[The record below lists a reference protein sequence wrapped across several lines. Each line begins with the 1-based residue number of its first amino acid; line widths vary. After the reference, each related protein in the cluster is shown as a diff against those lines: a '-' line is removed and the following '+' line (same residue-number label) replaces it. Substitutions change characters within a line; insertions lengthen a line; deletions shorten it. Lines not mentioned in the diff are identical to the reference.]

1 MRPRPHATAV
11 GAAGEAQ
18 LAMSARTL
26 EGMRLTILLSLVV
39 WCAAAQDAVRPKDV
53 KEIAKGGS
61 NAIPRLQELL
71 KYPDRDVRAEA
82 VRQITEIGPPRSLDP
97 LIEATRDNDTEIQM
111 LATDGLV
118 NFYLPGYVKTGI
130 GGKFSK
136 VTTSVKGKFTDTND
150 QVIDPYVQVRP
161 DVITALGKLVRGAG
175 SMDARA
181 NASRAVGILRG
192 KAAVD
197 DLVDAAHSKN
207 SQLIYESLI
216 ALQKIRDESA
226 GPRVAFLLRDLDP
239 KVQAAAVETV
249 GLLRDKSAVSD
260 LKDVLNRSKDVKV
273 RRSALTAMAMLPDE
287 SSRPVY
293 EQYLRDKDD
302 RMRAAAAE
310 GFARLRN
317 PRDKPELEQAWKDEG
332 KPQPRLSLAFA
343 LVMLGNTQMSE
354 FSPLQYLINQ
364 LNSAAYNG
372 EAMPLLVELAR
383 DSSVRQSLYAP
394 MASGTRDEKI
404 GLARVLAR
412 SGDQSS
418 LAPLQKLTNDTDP
431 QVAQAA
437 LTAVRTLQA
446 RL

>member
-1 MRPRPHATAV
+1 
-11 GAAGEAQ
+11 
-18 LAMSARTL
+18 
-26 EGMRLTILLSLVV
+26 MRLPRFLLLLSAVV
-39 WCAAAQDAVRPKDV
+39 LGAAAQDAVRPKDV
-53 KEIAKGGS
+53 KEVAKGGS
-61 NAIPRLQELL
+61 SAIPRLQEFL
-71 KYPDRDVRAEA
+71 KNSDRDVRAEA

-97 LIEATRDNDTEIQM
+97 LIEATRDNDTGVQM

-118 NFYLPGYVKTGI
+118 NFYMPGYVKTGI
-130 GGKFSK
+130 GGAFSR
-136 VTTSVKGKFTDTND
+136 VSTGVKGKFTDTND
-150 QVIDPYVQVRP
+150 QVIDPYVQVRA
-161 DVITALGKLVRGAG
+161 DVIQALGKLVRGAG
-175 SMDARA
+175 SLDARA
-181 NASRAVGILRG
+181 NAARAVGILRG
-192 KAAVD
+192 KGAVD

-226 GPRVAFLLRDLDP
+226 GPKVGFLLRDLDP
-239 KVQAAAVETV
+239 KVQVSAIETA
-249 GLLRDKSAVSD
+249 GLLRNQSALPD
-260 LKDVLNRSKDVKV
+260 LADVLNRSKDAKV
-273 RRSALTAMAMLPDE
+273 RRAALTSIAMLPDE
-287 SSRPVY
+287 KSRSIY
-293 EQYLRDKDD
+293 EQYLHDKDD

-310 GFARLRN
+310 GFARLKN
-317 PRDKPELEQAWKDEG
+317 PRDTPTVEQAWKDEG

-343 LVMLGNTQMSE
+343 LVMLGQSQMSD

-364 LNSAAYNG
+364 LNSASYNG

-383 DSSVRQSLYAP
+383 QNSVRQALYAP

-437 LTAVRTLQA
+437 LSAVRTLQA